1 MPPSKLAAASAAA
14 ADENLSLSLQGRL
27 AIAPPIRESCEMKEE
42 KDPSLAFVKRDVPR
56 RLSPP
61 PLLLL
66 LLSPA
71 SPHTCHMG
79 AWTAL
84 AQDMQQELCLFL
96 TEVDGFWKRFSD
108 AVGTIQTV
116 EE

>member
-14 ADENLSLSLQGRL
+14 ADETLSLSLQGRL

-42 KDPSLAFVKRDVPR
+42 KDPSLTFVKRDVPR

-61 PLLLL
+61 PPLLL

-71 SPHTCHMG
+71 SPHACHMS

>member
-1 MPPSKLAAASAAA
+1 
-14 ADENLSLSLQGRL
+14 
-27 AIAPPIRESCEMKEE
+27 
-42 KDPSLAFVKRDVPR
+42 
-56 RLSPP
+56 
-61 PLLLL
+61 
-66 LLSPA
+66 
-71 SPHTCHMG
+71 MG

-96 TEVDGFWKRFSD
+96 TEVDEFWKRFSD